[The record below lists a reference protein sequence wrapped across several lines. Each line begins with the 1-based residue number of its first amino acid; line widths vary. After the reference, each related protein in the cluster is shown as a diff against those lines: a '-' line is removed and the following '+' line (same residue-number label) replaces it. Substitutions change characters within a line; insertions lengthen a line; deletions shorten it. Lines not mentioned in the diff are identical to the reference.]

1 MCSTSKARVGARLT
15 FLIVL
20 LLFTAQLAAAPA
32 DDYVAKARA
41 HLADNEVRAAVIQLK
56 NALQA
61 DPAHVQARLLLGTL
75 QLQGNDAAAAVKEFG
90 RARDLGA
97 PKKDWVLGYMRALT
111 SLGETRTLLDEVQD
125 DAGLAPAV
133 RAELLALRG
142 NALLVGGQ
150 AEAAEAEFARAL
162 EQDPRQPLAT
172 LGRIQLQLA
181 RGDEDAAMAGL
192 DRLIADH
199 PAQVDSLL
207 LRGDLHRR
215 HQRLDA
221 AAADYRRAAE
231 AAPNNPRPHIGLALV
246 SIAQR
251 DLAAARKSLA
261 ALDRLT
267 RDLPVLNYLKAL
279 VAFQEQDFDRAS
291 DELQTL
297 LRVAPSS
304 LQAQLLYGIVSYAR
318 EEFTIADDYLT
329 RVFASVPGNLQVVKL
344 LGATRLKLRQPER
357 AVQVLA
363 GAVDQDTRDAQLL
376 ALLGTAYL
384 QTGDNTRGSEL
395 IERAVEIDP
404 DQAMLRTQLAVGR
417 IASGD
422 TAGAITELE
431 SAVALGQDVIQA
443 DVLLVLGYLNKQ
455 QYDKAVAASEA
466 LEQRM
471 SDSPI
476 PYNLTGL
483 ALLAQRQ
490 FEPARARFEQALEK
504 DPGFL
509 VARMNLARLALAEQ
523 KPEAARAAYDA
534 VLKQDPNHLG
544 AMLGMA
550 GLARARGDEAET
562 ERWLLRANQANPKSL
577 QPVLV
582 LAEGY
587 LRRNEGLKA
596 KNLLAGLSPE
606 QAGLPAVLRLRGM
619 AQLQSG
625 EYANAVHVLRQ
636 LTEKEPASVES
647 WFQLARAQAAAGDTA
662 AARASFRRGIELDPE
677 HRIALI
683 RIGLAELELRER
695 NHDAA
700 LVLAR
705 EILTRFP
712 DNVSGYDIEAAAYRG
727 KGETE
732 AALAAAEKAL
742 QLDPGTRR
750 VNALAGQLAAA
761 GQSDRATTLL
771 RDWLAAN
778 PDDAGG
784 WANLGMLEQQAGRE
798 SEALSAYERA
808 IERVDDNAVILNNM
822 AWLYLSRD
830 PQRARALATR
840 AYELAPTRAEIV
852 DTYGWVLFKTGR
864 RPEGLAALQQA
875 LVIAPRNAEIALHVA
890 EALIAM
896 DRAAEARPILQRVL
910 RDSPGTDF
918 ARSATAMLGRIGG

>member
-1 MCSTSKARVGARLT
+1 MCSTGKVRVGARLA
-15 FLIVL
+15 FLL
-20 LLFTAQLAAAPA
+20 APLLFAASLAAAPA
-32 DDYVAKARA
+32 DDYVAKARK
-41 HLADNEVRAAVIQLK
+41 HLADNEGRAAVIQLK

-61 DPAHVQARLLLGTL
+61 DPTHVPARLLLGAL
-75 QLQGNDAAAAVKEFG
+75 QLQANDAAAAVKEFG

-97 PKKDWVLGYMRALT
+97 PKKDWVLGYARALT
-111 SLGETRTLLDEVQD
+111 LAGQTDTLLDELQD
-125 DAGLAPAV
+125 DASLEPAL

-142 NALLVGGQ
+142 NAHLLGGR
-150 AEAAEAEFARAL
+150 AEAAAAEFERAL
-162 EQDPRQPLAT
+162 EQDPRQPVAT

-181 RGDEDAAMAGL
+181 RGEEEAAAAAL
-192 DRLIADH
+192 DRLIAEH
-199 PAQVDSLL
+199 PQQVEALL
-207 LRGDLHRR
+207 LRGDLNRR
-215 HQRLDA
+215 QQRLDA

-231 AAPNNPRPHIGLALV
+231 TAPNNPRPHIGLALV
-246 SIAQR
+246 QVAQR
-251 DLAAARKSLA
+251 DLPAARQSLA
-261 ALDRLT
+261 VLDRLT
-267 RDLPVLNYLKAL
+267 RDLPVLHYLKAL
-279 VAFQEQDFDRAS
+279 VSFQEQQFDRAS

-297 LRVAPSS
+297 LRIAPSS

-318 EEFTIADDYLT
+318 NEFTIADDYLT
-329 RVFASVPGNLQVVKL
+329 RVFASVPGNAQVVKL

-363 GAVDQDTRDAQLL
+363 GAVDEDTRDAQLL

-455 QYDKAVAASEA
+455 EFDKAVAASEA

-490 FEPARARFEQALEK
+490 LEPARARFEQALEK

-523 KPEAARAAYDA
+523 KPDAAAAAYEV

-562 ERWLLRANQANPKSL
+562 ERWLLRANKANPKSL

-596 KNLLAGLSPE
+596 SNLLAGLAPE

-625 EYANAVHVLRQ
+625 EYASAVHTLRQ
-636 LTEKEPASVES
+636 LSEKEPASVES
-647 WFQLARAQAAAGDTA
+647 WFQLARAQAAAGDAA

-677 HRIALI
+677 RRIALV

-695 NHDAA
+695 NFEAA
-700 LVLAR
+700 LAVGR
-705 EILTRFP
+705 ELLEHFP
-712 DNVSGYDIEAAAYRG
+712 DNVAGHDIEAAAYRG
-727 KGETE
+727 MGQT
-732 AALAAAEKAL
+732 ASALAAAEKAL
-742 QLDPGTRR
+742 QLEPGSRR
-750 VNALAGQLAAA
+750 VNAVAAQMAGAGQI
-761 GQSDRATTLL
+761 DRATALL
-771 RDWLAAN
+771 RDWLATNA
-778 PDDAGG
+778 DDSGG
-784 WANLGMLEQQAGRE
+784 WANLGMLEQQAGNE
-798 SEALSAYERA
+798 AEALAAYERA

-830 PQRARALATR
+830 PRRAQALAAR

-864 RPEGLAALQQA
+864 RAEGLAALQQA

-890 EALIAM
+890 EALVEM
-896 DRAAEARPILQRVL
+896 NRAAEARPILQRVL
-910 RDSPGTDF
+910 RDSPGTEF
-918 ARSATAMLGRIGG
+918 ARSAETMLGRIGG